1 MICFLKICL
10 STIYFSTLKNKF
22 ASSLRQSFCKE
33 IVEKVLFLSQNSYLM
48 KILDWYIFKK
58 FVKTFLFVILIFVL
72 VILVI
77 DVVEKLDAFRRMKAT
92 WKEIITDFYF
102 NYIPYLINLVSP
114 LLIFIAA
121 VFVTAQ
127 MASRTEIV
135 AILSSGI
142 TFMRFMRP
150 YWIAS
155 GIFAIITFYLTG
167 WLIPDANKIRVDFDI
182 QHIKGQD
189 NKLHR
194 NLHIGIAPNVYA
206 YMQDYQNY
214 SRTGY
219 KFTLERFEGNK
230 LLEKLEAPTIV
241 WDTTK
246 NKWRIDRYTLRKING
261 MDEELIIHNSPIDT
275 TLNIKPEDFEDKHM
289 YYEKLTFPELDAYI
303 ALLRQRGAEGVD
315 VYVTEKYARYTYPFA
330 VIILTFFG
338 VIVAS
343 RKNRRGIG
351 AQIALGFVLAFVYL
365 LFYILATK
373 AIANSGKMPI
383 LLAVWLPNVI
393 FTILGIAMYR
403 IMILQ
408 DEKLKKI
415 IFLEFLKNWQIKK
428 TPKKAVAHA

>member
-1 MICFLKICL
+1 
-10 STIYFSTLKNKF
+10 
-22 ASSLRQSFCKE
+22 
-33 IVEKVLFLSQNSYLM
+33 M
-48 KILDWYIFKK
+48 KTLDWYIFKK
-58 FVKTFLFVILIFVL
+58 FVKTFLFVILIFTL
-72 VILVI
+72 IILVI
-77 DVVEKLDAFRRMKAT
+77 DMVEKVEAFRKMKPT

-114 LLIFIAA
+114 LLVFIAA

-127 MASRTEIV
+127 MASRTEII
-135 AILSSGI
+135 AMLSSGI
-142 TFMRFMRP
+142 TFMRMMRP

-155 GIFAIITFYLTG
+155 TIFAAITFYLTG
-167 WLIPDANKIRVDFDI
+167 WVIPDANKIRVDFDI
-182 QHIKGQD
+182 QHIKGQEH
-189 NKLHR
+189 KLHR
-194 NLHIGIAPNVYA
+194 NLHIGVAPNVYA

-214 SRTGY
+214 SRVGY

-230 LLEKLEAPTIV
+230 LIEKLEAPTIV
-241 WDTTK
+241 WDSTK
-246 NKWRIDRYTLRKING
+246 NKWRIDRYTLRKIKG
-261 MDEELIIHNSPIDT
+261 MEEELIIHNSPIDT
-275 TLNIKPEDFEDKHM
+275 TLNIKPDDFEDKHM

-303 ALLRQRGAEGVD
+303 ALLRQRGAEGVNT
-315 VYVTEKYARYTYPFA
+315 YLTEKYARYTYPFA

-383 LLAVWLPNVI
+383 LLAVWMPNVV
-393 FTILGIAMYR
+393 FTILGIVMYR

-408 DEKLKKI
+408 DDKLKRI
-415 IFLEFLKNWQIKK
+415 IFFEFLKNWQPIKK
-428 TPKKAVAHA
+428 SIRATAHV

>member
-1 MICFLKICL
+1 
-10 STIYFSTLKNKF
+10 
-22 ASSLRQSFCKE
+22 
-33 IVEKVLFLSQNSYLM
+33 M
-48 KILDWYIFKK
+48 KTLDWYIFKK

-72 VILVI
+72 IILII
-77 DVVEKLDAFRRMKAT
+77 DMVEKVEAFRKMKPT

-114 LLIFIAA
+114 LLVFIAA

-135 AILSSGI
+135 AMLSSGI

-155 GIFAIITFYLTG
+155 IIFGAITFYLTG
-167 WLIPDANKIRVDFDI
+167 WVIPDANKIRVDFDI
-182 QHIKGQD
+182 QHIKGQEH
-189 NKLHR
+189 KLHR
-194 NLHIGIAPNVYA
+194 NLHIGIAPGVYA
-206 YMQDYQNY
+206 YMQDYQSY
-214 SRTGY
+214 SRIGY

-230 LLEKLEAPTIV
+230 LVEKLEAPTIV

-246 NKWRIDRYTLRKING
+246 GKWRMDRYTLRKIKG
-261 MDEELIIHNSPIDT
+261 MEEELVLNNTPTDT
-275 TLNIKPEDFEDKHM
+275 TLNIKPDDFEDKHM

-315 VYVTEKYARYTYPFA
+315 TYITEKYARYTYPFA

-383 LLAVWLPNVI
+383 LLAVWMPNVI
-393 FTILGIAMYR
+393 FTLLGIAMYR

-408 DEKLKKI
+408 DDKLKKI
-415 IFLEFLKNWQIKK
+415 IFLEFLKNWQPIKK
-428 TPKKAVAHA
+428 TPKVVAHT

>member
-1 MICFLKICL
+1 
-10 STIYFSTLKNKF
+10 
-22 ASSLRQSFCKE
+22 
-33 IVEKVLFLSQNSYLM
+33 M
-48 KILDWYIFKK
+48 KTLDWYIFKK
-58 FVKTFLFVILIFVL
+58 FVKAFLFVILIFIL
-72 VILVI
+72 IILVI
-77 DVVEKLDAFRRMKAT
+77 DMVEKVEAFRKMKPT
-92 WKEIITDFYF
+92 WKEIITNFYF

-114 LLIFIAA
+114 LLVFIAA

-135 AILSSGI
+135 AMLSSGI

-155 GIFAIITFYLTG
+155 IIFAFITFYLTG
-167 WLIPDANKIRVDFDI
+167 WVIPDANKIRVNFDI
-182 QHIKGQD
+182 QHIKGQES
-189 NKLHR
+189 KLHR
-194 NLHIGIAPNVYA
+194 NLHMGIAPDVYA

-214 SRTGY
+214 SRVGY
-219 KFTLERFEGNK
+219 KFTLERFEANK
-230 LLEKLEAPTIV
+230 LVEKLEAPMIV

-246 NKWRIDRYTLRKING
+246 NKWRMDRYTLRKIKG
-261 MDEELIIHNSPIDT
+261 MEEELLVKNSPTDT
-275 TLNIKPEDFEDKHM
+275 TLNIKPDDFEDKHM

-315 VYVTEKYARYTYPFA
+315 TYITEKYARYTYPFA

-383 LLAVWLPNVI
+383 LLAVWMPNLI
-393 FTILGIAMYR
+393 FTLLGIAMYR

-408 DEKLKKI
+408 DDKLKKI
-415 IFLEFLKNWQIKK
+415 IFLDFLKNWQPIKK
-428 TPKKAVAHA
+428 TPKTVAHT

>member
-1 MICFLKICL
+1 M
-10 STIYFSTLKNKF
+10 
-22 ASSLRQSFCKE
+22 
-33 IVEKVLFLSQNSYLM
+33 VEKV
-48 KILDWYIFKK
+48 
-58 FVKTFLFVILIFVL
+58 
-72 VILVI
+72 
-77 DVVEKLDAFRRMKAT
+77 EAFRKMKPT

-135 AILSSGI
+135 AMLSSGI

-155 GIFAIITFYLTG
+155 IFFGGCTFYLTG
-167 WLIPDANKIRVDFDI
+167 WVIPNANKIRVDFDI
-182 QHIKGQD
+182 QHIKGQEHR
-189 NKLHR
+189 LHR
-194 NLHIGIAPNVYA
+194 NVHIGIAPNVYA
-206 YMQDYQNY
+206 YMQDYQSY
-214 SRTGY
+214 SRIGY
-219 KFTLERFEGNK
+219 KFTLERFEGNR
-230 LLEKLEAPTIV
+230 LVEKLEAPTIV

-246 NKWRIDRYTLRKING
+246 NKWRMDRYTLRKIKG
-261 MDEELIIHNSPIDT
+261 MDEELILKNTPTDT
-275 TLNIKPEDFEDKHM
+275 TLNLNPDDFGDKHM

-315 VYVTEKYARYTYPFA
+315 TYVTEKYARYTYPFA

-383 LLAVWLPNVI
+383 LLAVWMPNLI
-393 FTILGIAMYR
+393 FTLLGIVMYR

-408 DEKLKKI
+408 DDKLKRI
-415 IFLEFLKNWQIKK
+415 VLLEFLKDWQLNKK
-428 TPKKAVAHA
+428 TPKAMAHA